1 MSKLYNKY
9 EILKSEDLECIYLF
23 LCGNF
28 YIALD
33 SDAIILNELFD
44 MKLTKFSNLCDK
56 CGFPKNSLEKYEL
69 RFRDKNIKY
78 KLINEISDTNKLEKV
93 KILVNIKDIE
103 NLEKEDLVNIV
114 ETIRTIIME

>member
-9 EILKSEDLECIYLF
+9 ETLKAKDLECIYLF

-33 SDAIILNELFD
+33 SDAIMLNELFD

-56 CGFPKNSLEKYEL
+56 CGFPINSLDKYERRL
-69 RFRDKNIKY
+69 KDRNIKY
-78 KLINEISDTNKLEKV
+78 KLINEVSDTNKIEKV
-93 KILVNIKDIE
+93 RLLVNIDNIKD
-103 NLEKEDLVNIV
+103 LKKEDLVNIV
-114 ETIRTIIME
+114 ETIKIIIKE

>member
-9 EILKSEDLECIYLF
+9 EKLKSEDLECIYLF

-33 SDAIILNELFD
+33 SDAIMLNELFD

-56 CGFPKNSLEKYEL
+56 CVFPINSLEKYEKRL
-69 RFRDKNIKY
+69 KDINIKY
-78 KLINEISDTNKLEKV
+78 KLINEVSDTNKIEKI
-93 KILVNIKDIE
+93 KLLVNIDNIE
-103 NLEKEDLVNIV
+103 NLENEDLVNIV
-114 ETIRTIIME
+114 KTIKTIIME

>member
-1 MSKLYNKY
+1 MSKLYDKY
-9 EILKSEDLECIYLF
+9 EKLKSEDLECIYLF

-56 CGFPKNSLEKYEL
+56 CGFPINSLEKYEKRL
-69 RFRDKNIKY
+69 KDRNIKY
-78 KLINEISDTNKLEKV
+78 KLINEVSDTNKIEKI
-93 KILVNIKDIE
+93 KLLVNINDIE
-103 NLEKEDLVNIV
+103 SLEKEDLVNIV
-114 ETIRTIIME
+114 ETIKTIIME

>member
-9 EILKSEDLECIYLF
+9 ETLKSEYLECIYLF

-33 SDAIILNELFD
+33 SDAIMLNELFNL
-44 MKLTKFSNLCDK
+44 KLTKFSNICDK

-69 RFRDKNIKY
+69 IFRDRNIQY
-78 KLINEISDTNKLEKV
+78 KIINEISDTNKIEKV
-93 KILVNIKDIE
+93 KLLVNIDNIK
-103 NLEKEDLVNIV
+103 DLVNIV